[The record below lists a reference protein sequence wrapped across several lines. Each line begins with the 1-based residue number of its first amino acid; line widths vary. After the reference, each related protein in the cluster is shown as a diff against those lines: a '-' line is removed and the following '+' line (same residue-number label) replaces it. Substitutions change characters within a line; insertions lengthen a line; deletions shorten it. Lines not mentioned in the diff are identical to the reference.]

1 VELMQ
6 VTPLAPTTHTPP
18 DGGSR
23 SPLKKTGR
31 QLVNMLGLRT
41 QNLRLMCE
49 KIDRITPGMLDGHSG
64 RLDSAVAEA
73 AIHFDRGMKI
83 LDEQMGVLDKW
94 DRARGV
100 HRSGDSAELRSIEDG
115 GNG

>member
-1 VELMQ
+1 MQ
-6 VTPLAPTTHTPP
+6 VTALSPTTHTPP

-23 SPLKKTGR
+23 SPKRRTCK
-31 QLVNMLGLRT
+31 QLVNTLSMRT
-41 QNLRLMCE
+41 SHMRLLLSQ
-49 KIDRITPGMLDGHSG
+49 IDRITPDMIDGHAG
-64 RLDSAVAEA
+64 RLDTAVSDAS
-73 AIHFDRGMKI
+73 IHLDRCMEI
-83 LDEQMGVLDKW
+83 LRDELKVLSKW